1 MRGLREVAQQTGVAD
16 VAVVKMRLAILSDI
30 HGNLHA
36 LQAVWTD
43 VEAQRPDA
51 VYCLGDLVGYGAYPN
66 EVVGFVREHRIPTVL
81 GNYDEGVG
89 FDLDECGCAYR
100 TIQERERG
108 DLSLHWTQQHTSA
121 ENKGFLRGLTHQIR
135 LEAERPYRLLVHGSP
150 RKINEYL
157 FEDRPHAT
165 FERLAALAGTDL
177 LVFGHTHMPYTKR
190 VGKTLFVN
198 VGSAGKPH
206 DGDPRAC
213 YALLDLG
220 PTTQVEFRR
229 VAYDIAGAAQAMR
242 QAGLPEA
249 FAEILEHGGP
259 ALDEGARP

>member
-1 MRGLREVAQQTGVAD
+1 
-16 VAVVKMRLAILSDI
+16 MRLAVLSDI

-36 LQAVWTD
+36 LQAVWAD
-43 VEAQRPDA
+43 IQAQRPDV
-51 VYCLGDLVGYGAYPN
+51 VYCLGDLVGYGAFPN
-66 EVVGFVREHRIPTVL
+66 EVAAFVRDHQIPTVL

-100 TIQERERG
+100 TTLERERG
-108 DLSLHWTQQHTSA
+108 DLSLRWTQQQTSA
-121 ENKGFLRGLTHQIR
+121 ENKALLRSLPHQFR
-135 LEAERPYRLLVHGSP
+135 LEDERPHRLLVHGSP

-157 FEDRPHAT
+157 FEDRPTAT
-165 FERLAALAGTDL
+165 FERLATLAGTEVL
-177 LVFGHTHMPYTKR
+177 LFGHTHRPYQKR
-190 VGKTLFVN
+190 VDKTLFVN

-220 PTTQVEFRR
+220 ATTQVAFRR
-229 VAYDIAGAAQAMR
+229 VGYDVAGAAQAVR
-242 QAGLPEA
+242 RVGLPEA

-259 ALDEGARP
+259 AIAEGARP